1 MNYCLDE
8 FTAKSSQLNI
18 KNKNDYEFNPS
29 YIMESIIKIFSYF
42 VDYEE
47 FIEFVVSDQRAY
59 KYENFTKAVKLKN
72 DYNKVK
78 VDMETSEKFDNL
90 VFKKLKVAEETVKQ
104 NAVNFDDAPEE
115 FLDPLTY
122 NIMEN
127 PVILPS
133 SKINID
139 RRTIEDYLLTNPS
152 DPFNRN
158 PLTKEELIPN
168 DELKKKI
175 DEYKINKI
183 KEKQKNK
190 INKDTNNKEN
200 STKNE
205 ENNIKNNDEN
215 KTEDKIEQNKEVKVI
230 LIFILRMEMRIKKKK
245 KKTIKIK
252 MRINKFFI

>member
-1 MNYCLDE
+1 
-8 FTAKSSQLNI
+8 
-18 KNKNDYEFNPS
+18 
-29 YIMESIIKIFSYF
+29 
-42 VDYEE
+42 
-47 FIEFVVSDQRAY
+47 
-59 KYENFTKAVKLKN
+59 
-72 DYNKVK
+72 
-78 VDMETSEKFDNL
+78 METSEKFDNL

-139 RRTIEDYLLTNPS
+139 RRTIEDYLLANPS

-168 DELKKKI
+168 NELKKRI

-190 INKDTNNKEN
+190 INKDTNSKEN

-215 KTEDKIEQNKEVKVI
+215 KTEDKIEQNKEVK
-230 LIFILRMEMRIKKKK
+230 K
-245 KKTIKIK
+245 
-252 MRINKFFI
+252 

>member
-1 MNYCLDE
+1 
-8 FTAKSSQLNI
+8 
-18 KNKNDYEFNPS
+18 
-29 YIMESIIKIFSYF
+29 MESIIKIFSYF

-78 VDMETSEKFDNL
+78 VDMETYEKFDNL

-190 INKDTNNKEN
+190 INKDTNSKEN

-215 KTEDKIEQNKEVKVI
+215 KTEDKIEQNKEVK
-230 LIFILRMEMRIKKKK
+230 K
-245 KKTIKIK
+245 
-252 MRINKFFI
+252 